1 MPEKVDLEVE
11 LPRANY
17 APFLARWVLKTFIA
31 DRVEAYLLTNA
42 ELLVSE
48 LANNALLH
56 CRRHITLRAS
66 LDEKRLLVAVSDE
79 GSGVDHD
86 PGSAHFEQLS
96 GWGLD
101 LVEHISSRWGVH
113 EQAPH
118 VWFELELSEPHARRP
133 RLREPVAPI

>member
-11 LPRANY
+11 LPRANF

-66 LDEKRLLVAVSDE
+66 LDEKRLLVEVSDE
-79 GSGVDHD
+79 GDGVERDLN
-86 PGSAHFEQLS
+86 SAHFEQLS

-101 LVEHISSRWGVH
+101 LVEHISSRWGIH

-118 VWFELELSEPHARRP
+118 VWFELELAERHEPRP
-133 RLREPVAPI
+133 RLRKQVAPV